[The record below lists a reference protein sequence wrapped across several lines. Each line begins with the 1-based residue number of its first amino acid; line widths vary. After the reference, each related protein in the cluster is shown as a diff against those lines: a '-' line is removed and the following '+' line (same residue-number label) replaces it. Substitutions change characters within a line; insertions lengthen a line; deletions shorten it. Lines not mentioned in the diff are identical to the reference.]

1 MPAISIIINKQS
13 TLKTFVIFA
22 VAALNLFIAITY
34 CIQMIKK
41 RSKPALAMWFFFSI
55 SVAISLIT
63 YLKDGDYQ
71 LFDNVLNFL
80 DLFLVVFVTIAIMV
94 LGDKSTWFNKFDL
107 GCLAAVILIVLFWLI
122 SKNHWVTNIS
132 VQLILVIAYFPVV
145 RRMLKAKEN
154 TEPFSV
160 WIALMLAPVFSLI
173 TSKGDLAAV
182 YAIRAIACTGLLLAL
197 MVRIEMK
204 KKKAIHANVENLIA
218 KNDKQE

>member
-1 MPAISIIINKQS
+1 M
-13 TLKTFVIFA
+13 KTFVIFV

-34 CIQMIKK
+34 CIQMIRKK
-41 RSKPALAMWFFFSI
+41 SKPALAMWFFFSI
-55 SVAISLIT
+55 AVSISLIT
-63 YLKDGDYQ
+63 YLMDGNYQ
-71 LFDNVLNFL
+71 FFDNVLNTL
-80 DLFLVVFVTIAIMV
+80 DLFLVVFVTLAIMV

-107 GCLAAVILIVLFWLI
+107 GCLIAVLVIVIFWLV

-132 VQLILVIAYFPVV
+132 VQLILVIAYFPVI

-197 MVRIEMK
+197 MVRIELK
-204 KKKAIHANVENLIA
+204 KKKAMRVNAENVIM
-218 KNDKQE
+218 KNDHQE

>member
-1 MPAISIIINKQS
+1 MPTVSIIINEQS
-13 TLKTFVIFA
+13 ILKTFVIIA

-34 CIQMIKK
+34 CIQMIRK

-55 SVAISLIT
+55 AVSISLVT
-63 YLKDGDYQ
+63 YLMDGNYQ
-71 LFDNVLNFL
+71 FFDNVLNTL
-80 DLFLVVFVTIAIMV
+80 DLFLVVFVTLAIMV

-107 GCLAAVILIVLFWLI
+107 GCLIAVLVIVVFWLV

-132 VQLILVIAYFPVV
+132 VQLILVIAYFPVI

-173 TSKGDLAAV
+173 TSKGDLAAI

-197 MVRIEMK
+197 MVRIELK
-204 KKKAIHANVENLIA
+204 KKKAMRVNAENVIM
-218 KNDKQE
+218 KNDNQ